1 MKHVF
6 EYLRQVHQRDA
17 TTSRRWCKAGEG
29 VRVDRGGVVKATW
42 NGAISFGLVTIPIAV
57 YPTVESHAVSFHQIH
72 TADGGRIRYRK
83 TCELDGQELSGE
95 EIGRGYETAT
105 GTLVEVTD
113 ADLDG
118 LPLPTAKAIEIVSFV
133 PADSIDPIQIGA
145 SYYLGATGVAAKP
158 YELLRR
164 ALLRSRKVAV
174 AKFALRDRERLG
186 LLRVID
192 NVIVLHGLR
201 WPDEIRSA
209 SQVAVPDVE
218 VSKREVDAA
227 VALAET
233 LTGTDMS
240 EMRDEY
246 RAALEKVIEAKAAG
260 ARPALPEPAAPGASA
275 QVVDL
280 MAMLEKS
287 VNDAKAARGDGAEAT
302 VHDLPAKK
310 TAAKKASSAK
320 TAKKATKRSPGRSA

>member
-1 MKHVF
+1 M
-6 EYLRQVHQRDA
+6 
-17 TTSRRWCKAGEG
+17 
-29 VRVDRGGVVKATW
+29 KATW
-42 NGAISFGLVTIPIAV
+42 NGAITFGLVTISVAV
-57 YPTVESHAVSFHQIH
+57 YPAVESHTVSFRQIH

-83 TCELDGQELSGE
+83 VCEIDGQELSAD

-118 LPLPTAKAIEIVSFV
+118 LPLPTAKAIEIVGFV
-133 PADSIDPIQIGA
+133 PAESIDPIQIGA

-164 ALLRSRKVAV
+164 ALLRSSKVAV

-192 NVIVLHGLR
+192 DVMVLHGLR

-209 SQVAVPDVE
+209 SQVTVPDVE
-218 VSKREVDAA
+218 VSEREVGAA
-227 VALAET
+227 VTLAET
-233 LTGTDMS
+233 LTGTDLS

-246 RAALEKVIEAKAAG
+246 REALEKVIEAKAAG
-260 ARPALPEPAAPGASA
+260 TRPALPESAAPEASA

-287 VNDAKAARGDGAEAT
+287 VNDAKASRGDTADAT
-302 VHDLPAKK
+302 VHDLPVKKATKKPPAGKTAAAKPAKK
-310 TAAKKASSAK
+310 T
-320 TAKKATKRSPGRSA
+320 TKRSPGRSA